1 MGIERKYKDPDEV
14 TLFGVDWLDRLG
26 SATITS
32 SSWIVPAGLTQASAG
47 YTDTQTTVKLSG
59 GVLGNIYR
67 VTNRIT
73 TSDGETLDQSIDV
86 EIIEK

>member
-1 MGIERKYKDPDEV
+1 MGIERRYKDPDEV
-14 TLFGVDWLDRLG
+14 ALFGVDWLDRLG
-26 SATITS
+26 SATIATS
-32 SSWIVPAGLTQASAG
+32 NWIIPSGITQASAG
-47 YTDTQTTVKLSG
+47 YTDTQTTIKLSSG
-59 GVLGNIYR
+59 TLGSIYR

>member
-1 MGIERKYKDPDEV
+1 MGIERKYKDPDEI
-14 TLFGVDWLDRLG
+14 TLYGVDWLDRLG
-26 SATITS
+26 SATITA
-32 SSWIVPAGLTQASAG
+32 SSWIVPADITQSNAS
-47 YTDTQTTVKLSG
+47 YTDTQTTIKLAG
-59 GVLGNIYR
+59 GVLGSIYR